1 MTWAKVDD
9 RLFGHIKAARAG
21 EALWLWVVALSW
33 CCAYLTDGEVP
44 EDVPRQLIGRKGARH
59 AARLVEVNLWE
70 KTEFGYRFRSWSEY
84 QTTRETVEANRAEA
98 KARMQ
103 RIRGVTTNVRANS
116 GVGSKSVR
124 PQFAEGSP
132 AVRDAKSKSESESE
146 SDTEKREE
154 TPPDGG
160 VARVRESAPAAP
172 AREGLTLS
180 ADTPA
185 VERRRPA
192 RRSKPA
198 PAPDP
203 TPDPSSPAGRVYS
216 AILGDAGLAAIT
228 RGPGDLSLRLVA
240 LCEGTG
246 VDPAREVL
254 ALGAWLAGGGSWT
267 DGRAGLLRAI
277 KRKIDDAARLPRPAT
292 GTGSSAA
299 RAPERIDYQ
308 GRRVVGAAGLPPGS
322 AWEKTRAEFEAEEDR
337 IYADFVERT
346 QPRRD
351 K

>member
-1 MTWAKVDD
+1 MSWAKVDD
-9 RLFGHIKAARAG
+9 RLFGHTKAARAG

-44 EDVPRQLIGRKGARH
+44 EEVPRRLIGRKGPRY
-59 AARLVEVNLWE
+59 AARLVEVKLWE

-84 QTTRETVEANRAEA
+84 QTTRETVEASRAEA

-103 RIRGVTTNVRANS
+103 RIRGVAGNVRANNS
-116 GVGSKSVR
+116 VGSPDVR
-124 PQFAEGSP
+124 AQFAEGSR
-132 AVRDAKSKSESESE
+132 AVRDAKSESE
-146 SDTEKREE
+146 SDTESNTEKREE

-160 VARVRESAPAAP
+160 VARVREDAPAAP

-185 VERRRPA
+185 VERKRAA
-192 RRSKPA
+192 RRAKPA

-216 AILGDAGLAAIT
+216 AIVGDAALAPIT
-228 RGPGDLSLRLVA
+228 RGPGDLAVRLVA

-246 VDPAREVL
+246 VDPLREVL
-254 ALGAWLAGGGSWT
+254 ALGAWLAGGGTWT

-277 KRKIDDAARLPRPAT
+277 KRKVDDAARLPKPAT
-292 GTGSSAA
+292 GTGSSTA

-308 GRRVVGAAGLPPGS
+308 GRRVVGSAGLPPGS

-346 QPRRD
+346 QPRRV